1 MSCSTAKASF
11 SGLGSSGHLPV
22 SVHHSLFDVRERR
35 VIKCRLLGSLQVKK
49 ILGFADA
56 HGVTLCRGQLRNN
69 AIPEEV
75 TRGIIGTA
83 GELDD
88 RWPGTRKR
96 TGREESPDTTLRE
109 QRIPL
114 GRKA

>member
-1 MSCSTAKASF
+1 MRAAA
-11 SGLGSSGHLPV
+11 GSR
-22 SVHHSLFDVRERR
+22 D
-35 VIKCRLLGSLQVKK
+35 IM
-49 ILGFADA
+49 
-56 HGVTLCRGQLRNN
+56 GV
-69 AIPEEV
+69 
-75 TRGIIGTA
+75 A

-109 QRIPL
+109 QRISL

>member
-1 MSCSTAKASF
+1 M
-11 SGLGSSGHLPV
+11 
-22 SVHHSLFDVRERR
+22 
-35 VIKCRLLGSLQVKK
+35 
-49 ILGFADA
+49 
-56 HGVTLCRGQLRNN
+56 GV
-69 AIPEEV
+69 
-75 TRGIIGTA
+75 A
-83 GELDD
+83 GGLDD

>member
-1 MSCSTAKASF
+1 MRAFTCLSK
-11 SGLGSSGHLPV
+11 LP
-22 SVHHSLFDVRERR
+22 HSLFYVREGH
-35 VIKCRLLGSLQVKK
+35 VINCSLLGSLLHKK
-49 ILGFADA
+49 ILGFAAA
-56 HGVTLCRGQLRNN
+56 HGVILCRRQLRNN
-69 AIPEEV
+69 AIPEDV
-75 TRGIIGTA
+75 ARGIIGMA
-83 GELDD
+83 GGLDD

>member
-1 MSCSTAKASF
+1 MSCSTSKALF
-11 SGLGSSGHLPV
+11 SGLGSSGHSPV
-22 SVHHSLFDVRERR
+22 SVHHSLFDVREGH
-35 VIKCRLLGSLQVKK
+35 VIKCRLLGSLQDKK

-88 RWPGTRKR
+88 RWPGNAQAHWAGGKSGHHSARA
-96 TGREESPDTTLRE
+96 ENTLG
-109 QRIPL
+109 P
-114 GRKA
+114 

>member
-1 MSCSTAKASF
+1 M
-11 SGLGSSGHLPV
+11 
-22 SVHHSLFDVRERR
+22 R
-35 VIKCRLLGSLQVKK
+35 RLLGSLLDKI

-56 HGVTLCRGQLRNN
+56 HGVVLCRGQLRNN

-75 TRGIIGTA
+75 TRGIIGMA

-114 GRKA
+114 CHKA